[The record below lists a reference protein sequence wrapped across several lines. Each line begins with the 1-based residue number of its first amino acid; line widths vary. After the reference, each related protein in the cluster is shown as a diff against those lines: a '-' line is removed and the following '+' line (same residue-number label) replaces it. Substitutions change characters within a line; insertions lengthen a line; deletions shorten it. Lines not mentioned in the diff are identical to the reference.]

1 MIFLAF
7 NILTSGVPLSMG
19 CAVIGL
25 AAAFFLITTVV
36 RSPSGNQRMGEISAA
51 IQEGAKAY
59 LNRQVVTISS
69 IAIIIFILLFIFKDR
84 PTAIGFVIGAFCSL
98 SAGYIG
104 MRIAVIANVRT
115 TQAATESITDA
126 LRMAFNGGAVT
137 GLLVVGLA
145 LLAVSIF
152 YSVVAYMLGA
162 QMAINSLVG
171 LALGAS
177 LISVFAR
184 LGGGIYTKAA
194 DVGADLVGKIEKGL
208 EEDDP
213 RNPATIADNVGDNV
227 GDCAGMAAD
236 VFETYAVS
244 LIGAILV
251 GALTLPD
258 NPAAVI
264 YPFVL
269 GGISVL
275 GAILGALFVNVA
287 GGKPADLLM
296 GGVITS
302 AIISAILFWPATHYL
317 FPTGIMV
324 TGQQRSA
331 TQLYLASLVGLVMTA
346 VVVVITNYYTSMR
359 YAPVQKIAR
368 ASETGHATN
377 IIAGLA
383 VGQHA
388 TALPVGFIAIAILVS
403 FHFGGLYG
411 IAIAVMAMLS
421 MAGIIISLD
430 SFGPITDNAGG
441 IAVMSKLP
449 SEVRNVTDQLD
460 AVGNTMKAVTKGY
473 AIASAGLAALVLFGS
488 YVQELKMHVTRNGE
502 PFVFEFS
509 LTDPKVIIGLF
520 LGGLLPFIFTAF
532 SMDAVGKAAGAVVRE
547 VRRQLQLHPG
557 IMTGQDTPEYGTC
570 VDIVTKA
577 ALREM
582 IVPALLPLIF
592 VVAVAVIPHL
602 GPVALGGLLV
612 GTIVTGLFI
621 AIAMTSG
628 GGAWDNAKK
637 FIEEG
642 NFGGKGSFA
651 HQAAVTGDTVGDPYK
666 DTAGPAINPMIKVV
680 NILAILIVPIFF

>member
-1 MIFLAF
+1 MILLAF
-7 NILTSGVPLSMG
+7 NVLQSGVQLSMV

-25 AAAFFLITTVV
+25 VFAFVLIAVV
-36 RSPSGNQRMGEISAA
+36 KRAPAENERMRQISGAV
-51 IQEGAKAY
+51 QEGAKAY
-59 LNRQVVTISS
+59 LNRQVITISS
-69 IAIIIFILLFIFKDR
+69 IAAIIFILLFIFKDR

-115 TQAATESITDA
+115 TQAATSSIMKA

-152 YSVVAYMLGA
+152 YTVVTHIVGT

-213 RNPATIADNVGDNV
+213 RNQATIADNVGDNV
-227 GDCAGMAAD
+227 GDCARMAAD

-251 GALTLPD
+251 GALTLPG
-258 NPAAVI
+258 NPAVVI

-275 GAILGALFVNVA
+275 GAILGVLFVNVT
-287 GGKPADLLM
+287 GGKPANVLM

-302 AIISAILFWPATHYL
+302 AIVSAVLFWPATHSL
-317 FPTGIMV
+317 FPNGVMIA
-324 TGQQRSA
+324 GQMRSP
-331 TQLYLASLVGLVMTA
+331 TQLYWASVVGLIMTA
-346 VVVVITNYYTSMR
+346 VVVAITNYYTSMR
-359 YAPVQKIAR
+359 YRPVQKIAR

-388 TALPVGFIAIAILVS
+388 TALPVGFIAIAILLS

-441 IAVMSKLP
+441 IAVMSNLP
-449 SEVRNVTDQLD
+449 KEVRNATDQLD

-488 YVQELKMHVTRNGE
+488 YVQELKVHMPRNGK

-532 SMDAVGKAAGAVVRE
+532 SMDAVGKAAGAVVRD
-547 VRRQLQLHPG
+547 VRRQLHVHPG
-557 IMTGQDTPEYGTC
+557 IMTGQAMPEFGTC

-592 VVAVAVIPHL
+592 VVGVAVIPQL
-602 GPVALGGLLV
+602 GPVVLGGLLV
-612 GTIVTGLFI
+612 GMIGTCLFCVM
-621 AIAMTSG
+621 AITCG
-628 GGAWDNAKK
+628 
-637 FIEEG
+637 
-642 NFGGKGSFA
+642 
-651 HQAAVTGDTVGDPYK
+651 V
-666 DTAGPAINPMIKVV
+666 
-680 NILAILIVPIFF
+680 

>member
-1 MIFLAF
+1 MT
-7 NILTSGVPLSMG
+7 ILLGLTILDSGVPFSMV

-25 AAAFFLITTVV
+25 VAAFILIAIVI
-36 RSPSGNQRMGEISAA
+36 RSPAGNERMRQISGAV
-51 IQEGAKAY
+51 QEGAKAY
-59 LNRQVVTISS
+59 LNRQGITISV
-69 IAIIIFILLFIFKDR
+69 IAGIIFVLLFIFKDH

-98 SAGYIG
+98 AAGYIG

-115 TQAATESITDA
+115 TQAATHSPTA
-126 LRMAFNGGAVT
+126 PLRIAFNGGAVT

-152 YSVVAYMLGA
+152 YTLASKIVGPE
-162 QMAINSLVG
+162 MAIRSLVV
-171 LALGAS
+171 LALVAS

-227 GDCAGMAAD
+227 GDCAGMAGD
-236 VFETYAVS
+236 VFEAHA
-244 LIGAILV
+244 LILLGAILV

-275 GAILGALFVNVA
+275 GAILGVLFVNFA
-287 GGKPADLLM
+287 GGKPANVLM

-302 AIISAILFWPATHYL
+302 AIVSAVLFWPATHSL
-317 FPTGIMV
+317 FPAGVLIAGAM
-324 TGQQRSA
+324 RSP
-331 TQLYLASLVGLVMTA
+331 TQLYWASLVGIIMTA
-346 VVVVITNYYTSMR
+346 VVVVITNYYTSMHPR
-359 YAPVQKIAR
+359 PGQKIAR
-368 ASETGHATN
+368 ASESGHATN

-449 SEVRNVTDQLD
+449 SEV
-460 AVGNTMKAVTKGY
+460 
-473 AIASAGLAALVLFGS
+473 
-488 YVQELKMHVTRNGE
+488 
-502 PFVFEFS
+502 
-509 LTDPKVIIGLF
+509 
-520 LGGLLPFIFTAF
+520 
-532 SMDAVGKAAGAVVRE
+532 
-547 VRRQLQLHPG
+547 
-557 IMTGQDTPEYGTC
+557 
-570 VDIVTKA
+570 
-577 ALREM
+577 
-582 IVPALLPLIF
+582 
-592 VVAVAVIPHL
+592 
-602 GPVALGGLLV
+602 
-612 GTIVTGLFI
+612 
-621 AIAMTSG
+621 
-628 GGAWDNAKK
+628 
-637 FIEEG
+637 
-642 NFGGKGSFA
+642 
-651 HQAAVTGDTVGDPYK
+651 
-666 DTAGPAINPMIKVV
+666 
-680 NILAILIVPIFF
+680 